1 MRSML
6 MMRIAERDSLRAR
19 ATVVPNSILDAWMP
33 EQIGGALLFNVIYFL
48 GGRAR
53 LAFWDRMA
61 QVLPEGAPILMS
73 RAYGVVDT
81 GEELVRTASS
91 TMGRNT
97 YERWRQTVPVKDG
110 RVEITNTYKTIR
122 GGEVVR
128 EVTTKIAPFSLDE
141 ELVVSEIPIGK
152 FAIEEL
158 SEKYLVI
165 RRAPDIRR

>member
-1 MRSML
+1 
-6 MMRIAERDSLRAR
+6 
-19 ATVVPNSILDAWMP
+19 MP
-33 EQIGGALLFNVIYFL
+33 KQIGGALLFNDSYFL

-53 LAFWDRMA
+53 LAFWDRMG

-128 EVTTKIAPFSLDE
+128 ERRQQPALACAGFVDVVAGEMTLLEHGEDVLVDDRAQRFEKIEGQAVAVFGVGVDDAQTRVEAERL
-141 ELVVSEIPIGK
+141 
-152 FAIEEL
+152 
-158 SEKYLVI
+158 
-165 RRAPDIRR
+165 

>member
-1 MRSML
+1 MADPQDGS
-6 MMRIAERDSLRAR
+6 ASAHAASLRITC

-122 GGEVVR
+122 GGEVGRRGPPGEERRRHLVDRHVR
-128 EVTTKIAPFSLDE
+128 RL
-141 ELVVSEIPIGK
+141 
-152 FAIEEL
+152 
-158 SEKYLVI
+158 
-165 RRAPDIRR
+165 R